1 MCVLTL
7 VSADYMAD
15 IPFEKQPAAG
25 FYDTSDEKAKRVA
38 APTGKSMR
46 DLEIQNRRKD
56 RETAEAR
63 DKKRKAQNK
72 DANADAMSH
81 FVPSK
86 DALLQQ
92 RREEQQISKRRKLVL
107 PGPQV
112 SESELEDLV
121 KIGRAGESARAMVDE
136 NGNEASQGL
145 LGEYS
150 ALGNARD
157 ARTPRTAP
165 QRELRAPPSFSP
177 PVGVAQSF
185 IPGIRQLTS
194 CTHRRQ
200 CHGRSAELAQL
211 DRTAD
216 AAPR

>member
-165 QRELRAPPSFSP
+165 QRELRPSFVFSP
-177 PVGVAQSF
+177 RWSRTIFHTRVC
-185 IPGIRQLTS
+185 QLTS

>member
-1 MCVLTL
+1 
-7 VSADYMAD
+7 MAD
-15 IPFEKQPAAG
+15 IPFEKQPAPG

-38 APTGKSMR
+38 APTGKSLR

-63 DKKRKAQNK
+63 DKKRKAGSK

-112 SESELEDLV
+112 SETELEDLV

-150 ALGNARD
+150 AIGNARE

-165 QRELRAPPSFSP
+165 QRESASTLPSPLCQLTHLSGRRQRHGGGAQPAQHDGSADAPP
-177 PVGVAQSF
+177 
-185 IPGIRQLTS
+185 
-194 CTHRRQ
+194 
-200 CHGRSAELAQL
+200 GRGEHP
-211 DRTAD
+211 D
-216 AAPR
+216 A

>member
-1 MCVLTL
+1 
-7 VSADYMAD
+7 MAD

-165 QRELRAPPSFSP
+165 QRELRPSFYFPSK
-177 PVGVAQSF
+177 VAHCFTSET
-185 IPGIRQLTS
+185 RQLTF
-194 CTHRRQ
+194 CY
-200 CHGRSAELAQL
+200 AQTTMSWPK
-211 DRTAD
+211 RETCAT
-216 AAPR
+216 

>member
-165 QRELRAPPSFSP
+165 QRELRPSSFKLHTLSHRNLRID
-177 PVGVAQSF
+177 VCYAQTTMSW
-185 IPGIRQLTS
+185 PKRAT
-194 CTHRRQ
+194 CAT
-200 CHGRSAELAQL
+200 
-211 DRTAD
+211 
-216 AAPR
+216 